1 MSWYHPEG
9 KPKYEPVEINSSF
22 DEISSDS
29 QDSSSFEHWSIQP
42 SPIKKSQT
50 TINNNQQWIDK
61 YRPKTTSEI
70 CINPTKLK
78 QVKESMMKMINKTSN
93 TRVLVLSGPS
103 GSSKSTTVK
112 LLAEELITVRDA
124 FDSVVVEYDELEDFL
139 KFYKIVDINPR
150 M

>member
-1 MSWYHPEG
+1 MSWYHQKE

-124 FDSVVVEYDELEDFL
+124 FDSVVVEYDELEDF
-139 KFYKIVDINPR
+139 
-150 M
+150 

>member
-1 MSWYHPEG
+1 MVDPT
-9 KPKYEPVEINSSF
+9 KSS
-22 DEISSDS
+22 
-29 QDSSSFEHWSIQP
+29 Q
-42 SPIKKSQT
+42 KSQT

-124 FDSVVVEYDELEDFL
+124 FDSVVVEYDELEDFS